1 MRILIVE
8 DESTLNRTL
17 QGGFTRLWI
26 PSRYCRKF

>member
-17 QGGFTRLWI
+17 QEGLQDFGYQVDI
-26 PSRYCRKF
+26 A